1 MMKKLIQKF
10 QQKLDNNELSKRNKE
25 IINSTILK
33 LKQKN
38 ENTGQKP

>member
-38 ENTGQKP
+38 EYTRQKP